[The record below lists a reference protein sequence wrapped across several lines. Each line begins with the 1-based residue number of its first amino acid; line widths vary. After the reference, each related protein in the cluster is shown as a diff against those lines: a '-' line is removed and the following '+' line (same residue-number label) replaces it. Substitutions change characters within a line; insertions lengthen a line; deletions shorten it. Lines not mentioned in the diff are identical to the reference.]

1 MSNTDR
7 EQILEYLKLA
17 GFNSNKD
24 KSVGTK
30 EDCGYILEDSKIT
43 IIEYIYKEKD
53 FTRRIITEIEGYI
66 GILMYLK
73 INFPL

>member
-1 MSNTDR
+1 MLDTDK
-7 EQILEYLKLA
+7 EQIIEYLKIA
-17 GFNSNKD
+17 GFETSSD

-30 EDCGYILEDSKIT
+30 EDYGYILEDSKIT

-66 GILMYLK
+66 GILTYLK

>member
-17 GFNSNKD
+17 GFNSNED

-30 EDCGYILEDSKIT
+30 EDYGYILEDSKIT

-53 FTRRIITEIEGYI
+53 FTRRIITEIEGYV
-66 GILMYLK
+66 GILTYLK
-73 INFPL
+73 INFLV